1 MLELDAAI
9 MATRSAIAAGFAEKH
24 PQRSAHHV
32 ADRRSFGRRPCPD
45 RVHQA
50 GRQLE
55 RHRRRRLDN
64 RHRSADQ
71 LGLLD
76 VSVSLTAR
84 HCELARQRQGSLPH
98 ALPTREQPVSR
109 IETFRLLRIG
119 RPRHLSYE
127 YYLLRRKSSTQR
139 ERSSAITRS
148 KQKLPFAF
156 GECSARSW
164 RTCSCTM
171 RSTRGCRETI
181 STFRSRGTRTM
192 PFVTARA
199 PRRRGPYGVRC
210 RIALRPASWC
220 CIPRRRRS
228 STARMRTAGAT
239 FRTSR
244 STFSGLHSGRGKRWE
259 GDVGPLR
266 ASCPPPVRRR

>member
-55 RHRRRRLDN
+55 RHHRRRLDN

-156 GECSARSW
+156 GEWHARL
-164 RTCSCTM
+164 
-171 RSTRGCRETI
+171 
-181 STFRSRGTRTM
+181 
-192 PFVTARA
+192 A
-199 PRRRGPYGVRC
+199 
-210 RIALRPASWC
+210 
-220 CIPRRRRS
+220 
-228 STARMRTAGAT
+228 AGD
-239 FRTSR
+239 
-244 STFSGLHSGRGKRWE
+244 LM
-259 GDVGPLR
+259 L
-266 ASCPPPVRRR
+266 PVRMEFETALGSVRGYLAELRGHGVHLHLMRE